1 MDKMSYSHFVLAL
14 VLVVTLAVVVS
25 CGGRESAPTLLPQS
39 EATKAEP
46 MGQPTAPYKTPLPTP
61 TPRLRPTPTGEGN
74 AEGTTTVT
82 ITGTVQ
88 DVMRSAQ
95 IIMFREPVK
104 GFLYVALT
112 QDTRL
117 ISREGRNIT
126 LQKIEAGMRI
136 QVTGRPGNQGTLLA
150 EEVRILP

>member
-1 MDKMSYSHFVLAL
+1 MDKISYRHFVLIF
-14 VLVVTLAVVVS
+14 VLVVILAVVVS
-25 CGGRESAPTLLPQS
+25 CGRREPAPI
-39 EATKAEP
+39 
-46 MGQPTAPYKTPLPTP
+46 
-61 TPRLRPTPTGEGN
+61 RPTPTGEGN

-82 ITGTVQ
+82 VTGTVQ

-117 ISREGRNIT
+117 ISREGHNIT
-126 LQKIEAGMRI
+126 LQEIEAGMRI
-136 QVTGRPGNQGTLLA
+136 QVTGRPGSQGTLLA